1 MDSISRAPSSLVPA
15 TLDDPLYYLRNFRAV
30 LEWVACWHDDLLND
44 EERRFVPAFLALP
57 TASQGLLARLM
68 MRKGELF
75 RATKLNYTELGPIS
89 RAAAPLIELGWLDPV
104 PALSL
109 EALFAL
115 FTKAELGRLLS
126 RPLAEAGQGG
136 AGRKAAWLAAL
147 AAAFPQPLAPGD
159 WGLEEPLYE
168 LKPRPLCDRFRL
180 MFFGNLHQSW
190 SEFVLAELG
199 TFRYQPVAFD
209 AASRPFWRRQHL
221 DLWLEVQ
228 ACRDSLDAGE
238 PLEAVQARLSRQP
251 SDCPWVEQRRQR
263 LCFDIARQ
271 WERLGDLSRADALYL
286 DCLHPGAR
294 ARRLRVLERMGAY
307 QSALELA
314 GQAAAAPESEAER
327 QQLERLLPRLQ
338 RRLGLPRAR
347 AKAAPAIDTLAV
359 WLPASG
365 FVEGVVREHLACPRA
380 PVFYVENTLIT
391 GLFGLL
397 CWEALFAPVPG
408 AFFHPFQSAPADLH
422 HPEFHA
428 RRRAW
433 FDPAFQALE
442 SGTHGPRIIDA
453 FNRHRGI
460 LSPLVHW
467 GVLDE
472 ALLTLALECIPAAHL
487 RLCFE
492 RLLRDLKA
500 NRAGLPDLIQ
510 FWPAEKRYR
519 MIEVKGPGDRLQD
532 NQHRWLAFFAEHR
545 LPAAV
550 CQVQWTAP

>member
-1 MDSISRAPSSLVPA
+1 MDSISCTSSLAPA
-15 TLDDPLYYLRNFRAV
+15 ALDDPLYYLRNFRAV
-30 LEWVACWHDDLLND
+30 LEWVAAWHGDLLND
-44 EERRFVPAFLALP
+44 QEQHFVPAFLALP
-57 TASQGLLARLM
+57 VASQGLLARLM

-75 RATKLNYTELGPIS
+75 RADKLGYPELGLIGP
-89 RAAAPLIELGWLDPV
+89 AAAPLIELGWLDPA
-104 PALSL
+104 PELSL
-109 EALFAL
+109 EALFGL

-126 RPLAEAGQGG
+126 RPLAEAGQGR
-136 AGRKAAWLAAL
+136 AGRKADWLAAL
-147 AAAFPQPLAPGD
+147 APLFPQPLPPGD
-159 WGLEEPLYE
+159 WRLEEPLLA
-168 LKPRPLCDRFRL
+168 LKQQPLCDRFRL

-228 ACRDSLDAGE
+228 ACREDFEAGE
-238 PLEAVQARLSRQP
+238 PLEEVQARLSAQP

-263 LCFDIARQ
+263 LRFKIARQ
-271 WERLGDLSRADALYL
+271 WERLGDLPRADALYQN
-286 DCLHPGAR
+286 CQYPGAR
-294 ARRLRVLERMGAY
+294 ARRLRVLERMGAC

-314 GQAAAAPESEAER
+314 GQAIAAPESETER
-327 QQLERLLPRLQ
+327 QQLDRLLPRLQ
-338 RRLGLPRAR
+338 RRLGLPCAS
-347 AKAAPAIDTLAV
+347 AKTTPAIDTLTV
-359 WLPASG
+359 HLPTSG
-365 FVEGVVREHLACPRA
+365 FVEGAVSEYLAAPRA

-408 AFFHPFQSAPADLH
+408 AFFHPFQSAPADLY
-422 HPEFHA
+422 HPGFHA

-442 SGTHGPRIIDA
+442 SGAHGPRILDA
-453 FNRHRGI
+453 FNQHHGT

-472 ALLTLALECIPAAHL
+472 ALLALALECIPAAHL
-487 RLCFE
+487 RLCFQ

-532 NQHRWLAFFAEHR
+532 NQRRWLAFFAEHR